1 MHNFSRNNR
10 SETYLQTNCPPAQ
23 ARWDSNELR
32 LQEKA
37 KGWMSPE
44 MIKKEKVLVDTIPG
58 GYPTGNI
65 CSYMWLC

>member
-1 MHNFSRNNR
+1 MSLRNKKPE
-10 SETYLQTNCPPAQ
+10 SYLQTNWPPAP

-32 LQEKA
+32 LEEKA

-44 MIKKEKVLVDTIPG
+44 IIKKEILVGTITG

-65 CSYMWLC
+65 SYMWLC